1 MSSGNWYR
9 YNKKDTIEG
18 RPFLD
23 IYWLIKNSY
32 ILKGSNASG
41 TLTWTSS
48 HSKNSIGYSYD
59 DNYKMITLNYNSNGL
74 SIEEHFYLTKI
85 NTNFNSFRWAF
96 QCRRCTRRVTKL
108 YCNGGYFR
116 CRHCH
121 NLVHASSQSGYI
133 DRLIKKSHKIEAKL
147 GGDERYK
154 KPKYMRWKKYEK
166 LNDKLDRYDL
176 LFAHTLASKY
186 NFIV

>member
-9 YNKKDTIEG
+9 WNKKDTVEG

-23 IYWLIKNSY
+23 IYWLIKKTSIIKCDY
-32 ILKGSNASG
+32 ASG
-41 TLTWTSS
+41 NLSWSP
-48 HSKNSIGYSYD
+48 SKNSIGYYYN
-59 DNYKMITLNYNSNGL
+59 DNKLVLNYNSNGQ
-74 SIEEHFYLTKI
+74 SYEYPIYLRKI
-85 NTNFNSFRWAF
+85 NTNFGGFRWALE
-96 QCRRCTRRVTKL
+96 CPKCSKTAIKL
-108 YCNGGYFR
+108 YCKSGLFR
-116 CRHCH
+116 CRKCH

-154 KPKYMRWKKYEK
+154 KPKYMRWKKYEE
-166 LNDKLDRYDL
+166 LQEKLDRYDSQFYL
-176 LFAHTLASKY
+176 TLASKY